1 MKWLIIITAGVLSG
15 AAASLGIGGGGI
27 LIIFLTLIFNTD
39 QLISQGINLLFFIPI
54 AVISIVIYA
63 KQGLIKFKN
72 IIPIVVFGLLGVAV
86 GMPIATLMGDSMLR
100 KIFGIVL
107 AALGIVE
114 LFKKKRQKCCRTINT
129 TIFL

>member
-1 MKWLIIITAGVLSG
+1 MKWLIIIITAGVLSG

-114 LFKKKRQKCCRTINT
+114 LFKKKPRSPQ
-129 TIFL
+129 